1 MDAEPE
7 WEWWVIWHVGH
18 DDFSIDA
25 VTQWVQILRSW
36 TPEGTLKP
44 IDTEALRDIIHEFYV
59 VVMQGEFV
67 GCFRVFQPDSLKEYR
82 ALELGSV
89 VSAKRWVGW
98 YIAEQAET
106 ISIEQKLPIVAI
118 TRWRFANIL
127 KRRWWKIRKRKYR
140 ERRNESCKTK
150 VLLEFKP

>member
-18 DDFSIDA
+18 ADFSIDA
-25 VTQWVQILRSW
+25 ISQWVQILRSK
-36 TPEGTLKP
+36 TPNWSLKP
-44 IDTEALRDIIHEFYV
+44 IDASHLKDIIHEFYV

-67 GCFRVFQPDSLKEYR
+67 WCFRVFQPDSLKQHR
-82 ALELGSV
+82 ALELWSV
-89 VSAKRWVGW
+89 VSAKPWVGW
-98 YIAEQAET
+98 FIAEQAET
-106 ISIEQKLPIVAI
+106 ISMEQRLPIVAI

-140 ERRNESCKTK
+140 ERQNESCKTK
-150 VLLEFKP
+150 ALLEFKP